1 MSLLDRM
8 FGGQREPRKPAGR
21 TSLAADAAAM
31 REALDGLRRE
41 ADGTPPLRVV
51 VRDLLEGE
59 LPTPTADVRTLRD
72 VGPDATTFYTRE
84 IEPSWEG
91 LNEAQRAAR
100 LDGFL
105 EMCSMLE
112 SAGDLGS
119 VPPEMAAAVRTKT
132 LLVAWAFDDEYGYLS
147 RLARGAAVAP

>member
-8 FGGQREPRKPAGR
+8 FGGARPTRGRSR
-21 TSLAADAAAM
+21 TSLAADAGAM

-41 ADGTPPLRVV
+41 SGDTPSLRVV
-51 VRDLLEGE
+51 LRDLLEGE
-59 LPTPTADVRTLRD
+59 LPAPTADVRLLRD
-72 VGPDATTFYTRE
+72 TGADPGDFYARE
-84 IEPSWEG
+84 IKPSWEG

-112 SAGDLGS
+112 AAGDLGA

-132 LLVAWAFDDEYGYLS
+132 LVVAWAFDDEYGYLS
-147 RLARGAAVAP
+147 RLARAAAVAP